1 MEAYCFTLSFNA
13 IPRTLCCCCCFSRRR
28 WRKQEKGGE
37 WGWGT
42 QEWQALM
49 SEMAETNS
57 NLSMQFY
64 VILNEVLHSC
74 IHPSTK
80 YIMSVHYV
88 PTTVLGAKY
97 NREQNNVIHALCQ
110 FVFKIFIL
118 FSSSLF
124 FWYGEKCAWEV

>member
-1 MEAYCFTLSFNA
+1 
-13 IPRTLCCCCCFSRRR
+13 
-28 WRKQEKGGE
+28 
-37 WGWGT
+37 
-42 QEWQALM
+42 M
-49 SEMAETNS
+49 SEMAEINS

-64 VILNEVLHSC
+64 VILNEVLHSR
-74 IHPSTK
+74 IQPSTK

-110 FVFKIFIL
+110 FVFKIVIQ

-124 FWYGEKCAWEV
+124 FLV